1 MKRIRLIQDILA
13 WRADCASGEMIT
25 TSRRDKTHMDV
36 SPDFTAQEASVATSI
51 AVVALRKLG
60 LNADIR
66 YDDAK
71 HCVELDR

>member
-1 MKRIRLIQDILA
+1 
-13 WRADCASGEMIT
+13 
-25 TSRRDKTHMDV
+25 MDV